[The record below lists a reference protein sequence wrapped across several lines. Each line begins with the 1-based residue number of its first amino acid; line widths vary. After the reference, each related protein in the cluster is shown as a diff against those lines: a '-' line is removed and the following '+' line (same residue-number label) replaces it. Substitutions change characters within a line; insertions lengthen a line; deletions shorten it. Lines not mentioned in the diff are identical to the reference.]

1 MTTNT
6 NIPAVAGDSPV
17 ATSTSPAS
25 GTRFRVIVG
34 DTTLTGHLFDNATA
48 RDLASQ
54 LPLTLSFRDLNRVEK
69 TAPLPGKLSIDGMP
83 VGDDP
88 HVGDLGYWAPDG
100 DLVLYYG
107 EVGYWAGIMR
117 IGEIDGDM
125 QAVARQAGDVD
136 ASIDLAP

>member
-1 MTTNT
+1 M
-6 NIPAVAGDSPV
+6 
-17 ATSTSPAS
+17 
-25 GTRFRVIVG
+25 IVG

-54 LPLTLSFRDLNRVEK
+54 LPLTLSFRDLNGVEK

-83 VGDDP
+83 AGDDP

-125 QAVARQAGDVD
+125 QAVARQPGDVD
-136 ASIDLAP
+136 ATIELAP